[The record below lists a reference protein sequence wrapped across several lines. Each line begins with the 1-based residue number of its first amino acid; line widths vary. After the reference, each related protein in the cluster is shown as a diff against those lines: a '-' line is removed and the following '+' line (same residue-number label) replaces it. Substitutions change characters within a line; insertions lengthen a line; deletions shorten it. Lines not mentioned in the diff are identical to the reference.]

1 MNFECLKHLISDRKM
16 TIKLFVKHS
25 KVIAIYFKLRTA
37 TLIVVQKFNQNPA
50 RTHGLGAITIFSFSE
65 NLRIFGFFLPIGS

>member
-1 MNFECLKHLISDRKM
+1 MNFERSKQKSLRSENDNKTFCE
-16 TIKLFVKHS
+16 TF
-25 KVIAIYFKLRTA
+25 KVIAIYFNLRTA
-37 TLIVVQKFNQNPA
+37 TLIVVQKFYRNPA